1 MYFEPATIEFTDRAE
16 AGQRLAERLVEYADQ
31 DPVVIGLPRG
41 GVVVAYE
48 VARSLRA
55 PLDILVVRK
64 LGAPYQ
70 PELGIGAVVDADK
83 PQVSLY
89 DDLVRR
95 LGVTREHIDREVQ
108 EQVEE
113 IRRREREYR
122 GTRPPLE
129 IRGRTVVVVDDGIA
143 TGSSVRAALRAL
155 RARQPAKLV
164 LAVPVAAPE
173 SLAMLEREADD
184 VICLAAPSWFRAVG
198 QFYRDFGQTTDG
210 EVVDLLERAR

>member
-70 PELGIGAVVDADK
+70 PELGIGAVVDADN

-113 IRRREREYR
+113 IHRREREYR